1 VTRTCVNL
9 RERFGRRYRVEY
21 EESHQ
26 AQYGPNA
33 RIEDPWL
40 MVIPCHYGHIY
51 PHGGTTLAASVDG
64 HPNVAGQLRQLACCR
79 VHQDGDFGE
88 LTVIFDVA
96 DFPAVARVM
105 KPRRRRSLRLT
116 SEQRQEI
123 GRRLRESRG
132 DGRQTMPQ
140 THPTARTAPVSA
152 PADLGV
158 VSGQRALFD
167 L

>member
-1 VTRTCVNL
+1 VTLACVNL
-9 RERFGRRYRVEY
+9 RERFGRRYRVEC
-21 EESHQ
+21 EESYH

-40 MVIPCHYGHIY
+40 QTIPCHYGHIY

-79 VHQDGDFGE
+79 IHQDGDFGE

-96 DFPAVARVM
+96 DFPVVARVM

-132 DGRQTMPQ
+132 DGRQAMRQ
-140 THPTARTAPVSA
+140 THPTALRAAERDVPDQNPVSR
-152 PADLGV
+152 
-158 VSGQRALFD
+158 QRPLF
-167 L
+167 